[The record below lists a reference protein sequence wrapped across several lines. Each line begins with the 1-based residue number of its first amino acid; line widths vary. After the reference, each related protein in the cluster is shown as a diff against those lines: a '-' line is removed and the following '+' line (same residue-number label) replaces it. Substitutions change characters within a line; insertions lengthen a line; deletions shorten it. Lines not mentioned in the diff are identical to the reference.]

1 MTGPRARRILPVGHR
16 TTQAFDLHITAS
28 VPVVRGTLEQLVA
41 DLAPAGEPSH
51 LASNFV
57 AGYGCAPVTVEVRE
71 SALAK
76 AGRDG

>member
-1 MTGPRARRILPVGHR
+1 MIR
-16 TTQAFDLHITAS
+16 
-28 VPVVRGTLEQLVA
+28 VVFEEVFALVA

-71 SALAK
+71 SALAR